1 MFSGYDS
8 DDAVVNDNA
17 DDPDDV
23 EPVQTVNSVSESDN
37 NTTAN
42 RHKPKRVV
50 VKKGRSVVRNF
61 EGWQKSI
68 AKAKRNRGEDYVS
81 YASKKQRVG
90 LKKIGA
96 QCKDGCF
103 EKVGMEKVQ
112 SILDSFWAI
121 GDYNK
126 QNAYISGCISEAGFK
141 SKYTKK

>member
-1 MFSGYDS
+1 MFSDYDS
-8 DDAVVNDNA
+8 DNTVVNDND

-42 RHKPKRVV
+42 RPKPKRVV
-50 VKKGRSVVRNF
+50 AMKGRSVVRNF

-68 AKAKRNRGEDYVS
+68 AKAKRNNSEDYVS

-121 GDYNK
+121 WGL
-126 QNAYISGCISEAGFK
+126 Q
-141 SKYTKK
+141 

>member
-8 DDAVVNDNA
+8 DDTVVNDNA

-42 RHKPKRVV
+42 RPKPKRVA
-50 VKKGRSVVRNF
+50 VKKGRSKVCNF

-96 QCKDGCF
+96 QCKEG
-103 EKVGMEKVQ
+103 K
-112 SILDSFWAI
+112 A
-121 GDYNK
+121 
-126 QNAYISGCISEAGFK
+126 
-141 SKYTKK
+141 